1 MDEEILREETLKWK
15 PILDSL
21 NLDDKKKTWL
31 SDYVIQHENNEIFN
45 NTLVSSTDDTD
56 FSSLL
61 FPLVRNVAASTI
73 ALGSTSLDEDSY
85 TNEKRKRILDDI
97 FDDKETDYDKL
108 EDLKKD
114 YMVYNNDGLVSVQ
127 PMASPRCE
135 LNFLDFVYKEEDYD
149 APLKNNDM
157 EE

>member
-1 MDEEILREETLKWK
+1 MDDNTEEKLREETILKWK

-21 NLDDKKKTWL
+21 NIDDKKKSWL

-45 NTLVSSTDDTD
+45 NTLASSTGYTYSD
-56 FSSLL
+56 
-61 FPLVRNVAASTI
+61 FPLLPFVINVAASTI
-73 ALGSTSLDEDSY
+73 GMGTSSLDEDSY

-108 EDLKKD
+108 ENLKKD
-114 YMVYNNDGLVSVQ
+114 YMVYNNDGLIPVQ
-127 PMASPRCE
+127 PMDSPKID
-135 LNFLDFVYKEEDYD
+135 LMYLDYIYE
-149 APLKNNDM
+149 PLKNNDI